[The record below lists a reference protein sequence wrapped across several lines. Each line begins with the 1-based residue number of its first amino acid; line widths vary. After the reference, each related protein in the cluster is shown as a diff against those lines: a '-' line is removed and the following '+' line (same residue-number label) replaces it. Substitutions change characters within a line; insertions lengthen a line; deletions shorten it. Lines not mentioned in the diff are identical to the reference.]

1 MTKSKDGRS
10 PDANATTHCYV
21 TALDELNDYL
31 GQFFPRGKSE
41 QGNWRNALV
50 NFSFDNCSV
59 NMGDKTGVGKQIC
72 DLVPQAR
79 CVGAVAHVLQLC
91 VGDADNIVEYFPL
104 FREIVSQII
113 ALRQMQG
120 QVL

>member
-1 MTKSKDGRS
+1 MLLSFVGKCKSGFKETCLLDLWELDMTKSKDGRS

-50 NFSFDNCSV
+50 S
-59 NMGDKTGVGKQIC
+59 
-72 DLVPQAR
+72 
-79 CVGAVAHVLQLC
+79 
-91 VGDADNIVEYFPL
+91 
-104 FREIVSQII
+104 
-113 ALRQMQG
+113 
-120 QVL
+120 